1 MANLIS
7 IFDEILK
14 KEQER
19 NEILNEVGLAGFS
32 LSDEEVFK
40 HAVDAF
46 VLKVQE
52 KAVEAVNGRTP

>member
-7 IFDEILK
+7 TFNEILK
-14 KEQER
+14 REQER

-40 HAVDAF
+40 HAVEAF
-46 VLKVQE
+46 VDKVREQ
-52 KAVEAVNGRTP
+52 AVEAAYGRTP